1 MGADNFYQ
9 YEHAYVKAQYYDNA
23 ANKVNQSL
31 GINANERSA
40 GVQDM
45 I

>member
-1 MGADNFYQ
+1 MGADEFHN
-9 YEHAYVKAQYYDNA
+9 YEKAYVKENYYDVA
-23 ANKVNQSL
+23 ANNVNRST